1 MDLYNAG
8 SHMPRSAGSQSLQHT
23 QEHIQVEHLDNQ
35 EDKNMLQNL
44 EVTQDIG
51 CMGHMVMDHM
61 DLLIADV
68 LFKEKTGQYLIQSV
82 F

>member
-8 SHMPRSAGSQSLQHT
+8 SHMPMSADSLSFWHT

-35 EDKNMLQNL
+35 EDMNRLQNL

-51 CMGHMVMDHM
+51 CMDHMVMDHM
-61 DLLIADV
+61 GL
-68 LFKEKTGQYLIQSV
+68 
-82 F
+82 